1 MEEIFDLSIK
11 LHIFFAISTILI
23 AAYIL
28 YLFYADIEYVPL
40 TRKVEFITIWYYV
53 VLAAL
58 AFTGLIALT
67 VQKFL
72 FSFIVILMICASVLI
87 LITGIKEYKLFK
99 KTRVK
104 DIKSQEKYR
113 EFAKKKYL
121 WDICLIIIIGVI
133 SAVFVS

>member
-53 VLAAL
+53 ILAAL

-67 VQKFL
+67 AQKFI

-104 DIKSQEKYR
+104 DIQSQEKYR
-113 EFAKKKYL
+113 KFAKKKYL
-121 WDICLIIIIGVI
+121 WDMCLIIIIGVI

>member
-11 LHIFFAISTILI
+11 LHIFFTISTVLI

-28 YLFYADIEYVPL
+28 YLFYADIKYVPL

-67 VQKFL
+67 VQKFI
-72 FSFIVILMICASVLI
+72 FSFIVILMIGASVLI
-87 LITGIKEYKLFK
+87 FITGIKEYKLFK

-104 DIKSQEKYR
+104 DIKSQERYR
-113 EFAKKKYL
+113 VFAKKKYL
-121 WDICLIIIIGVI
+121 WDIGLIIVIGAI
-133 SAVFVS
+133 SAIFIS